1 MGYHGQTWASK
12 VFRGNASFEK
22 YSERP
27 NLALNCSVM
36 NVPLGPHHGPSRKG
50 DVSISIWAS
59 RCETCAAR
67 FFCFSL
73 GGKST
78 SARRSISRVLSA
90 SDQRCGTTIPL
101 GRALRRASRDQP
113 GRQGGNTLGF
123 GSFRRNLLPL
133 FGLAHGGVYPPPTL
147 PLARCALTAPFHPYP
162 QGQRPNAGGMV
173 SVALSLGSPP
183 PAVSRHRVPV
193 EPGLSSKAC
202 GKNIA
207 QASAVVRPSGTS
219 KMWCAAPLVNCRKVA
234 QERQAARACRH
245 PAGP

>member
-1 MGYHGQTWASK
+1 MGVKGFSWERIVREIFRETKFGPELFRDECPSWAAPWPLAQRGCLDQHLGK
-12 VFRGNASFEK
+12 PLRNLCRAVFLLLPR
-22 YSERP
+22 
-27 NLALNCSVM
+27 
-36 NVPLGPHHGPSRKG
+36 
-50 DVSISIWAS
+50 
-59 RCETCAAR
+59 
-67 FFCFSL
+67 
-73 GGKST
+73 GKST

-162 QGQRPNAGGMV
+162 QDQRPNAGGMV